1 MGIHE
6 EVYYEGGPHIGDL
19 ILNLLIGLTIV
30 GLPLTIGAIIRALW
44 LRFKITD
51 LRVAVMGGW
60 MGQNRT
66 DIIYSEVVKVVKV
79 PRGVGL
85 WGDMVLTM
93 KNGSRLEIRAIP
105 NFREVYEYINDRV
118 TAKNPQYTSNPS

>member
-51 LRVAVMGGW
+51 RRVAVMGGW

>member
-51 LRVAVMGGW
+51 RRVAVMGGW
-60 MGQNRT
+60 MGQDRT

>member
-51 LRVAVMGGW
+51 RRVAVMGGW
-60 MGQNRT
+60 MGQDRT
-66 DIIYSEVVKVVKV
+66 DIIYSEVVKV
-79 PRGVGL
+79 L
-85 WGDMVLTM
+85 
-93 KNGSRLEIRAIP
+93 
-105 NFREVYEYINDRV
+105 
-118 TAKNPQYTSNPS
+118 